1 MKDLL
6 SRGDG
11 KITQKNV
18 DAMNDEFSKEYR
30 EEQERLKAEIERRNR
45 IRAFEG
51 KIRKLESDIK
61 NKEND
66 LQKLKEEYEKEI
78 GSK

>member
-6 SRGDG
+6 SRGNG
-11 KITQKNV
+11 EIIEENV
-18 DAMNDEFSKEYR
+18 DEMNDEFSKEYR
-30 EEQERLKAEIERRNR
+30 EEQERLKNQKKIE
-45 IRAFEG
+45 AFED

-61 NKEND
+61 NKENN
-66 LQKLKEEYEKEI
+66 LQKLREEYGKEL

>member
-11 KITQKNV
+11 KIIEENV
-18 DAMNDEFSKEYR
+18 DEMNDEFSKEYR
-30 EEQERLKAEIERRNR
+30 EEQERLKNQKKIE
-45 IRAFEG
+45 AFED

-61 NKEND
+61 NKENN
-66 LQKLKEEYEKEI
+66 LQKLREEYGKEL